1 MQQDHGKRL
10 DDAPFYEIPELHN
23 CQLQEH
29 LWRPAMTDTI
39 GCLGWQAL
47 EGQFRLKRR
56 RIFLATFKKS
66 PRACEARWRWLP
78 KFFLRG
84 LMYSYAIPPTD
95 ESSCVVAQR
104 QLWVHAPHVA
114 RTYHQCS
121 LRLMQQ
127 LLVQHL
133 IQRYLQSLRYLLL
146 QSIQLG
152 LNRIACVL
160 GLSSIAI
167 EIDIALVVLIALYI

>member
-1 MQQDHGKRL
+1 MYGVGAQFWRLVGRYMQQDHGKRL

-95 ESSCVVAQR
+95 ESSCVVF
-104 QLWVHAPHVA
+104 
-114 RTYHQCS
+114 S
-121 LRLMQQ
+121 LK
-127 LLVQHL
+127 
-133 IQRYLQSLRYLLL
+133 YLLL
-146 QSIQLG
+146 QSIQLV
-152 LNRIACVL
+152 LNRIVCVL
-160 GLSSIAI
+160 GRSSIAI
-167 EIDIALVVLIALYI
+167 EIDIALVV